1 MSERMYKIYS
11 LRGYDGKLP
20 RGEIKLIKRKTDFIF
35 IFAGLLILTGVLI
48 PWNI

>member
-1 MSERMYKIYS
+1 MSETTDKIYS

-20 RGEIKLIKRKTDFIF
+20 RGEIKLIKRKTDFIV
-35 IFAGLLILTGVLI
+35 IFAGLIILIGVVI